1 MIFYNIDIILPTCK
15 IRTFLLIF
23 SKPIALFIQESV
35 TFEVGSKEVLESIG
49 IKDYS
54 KFPITTYDVTF
65 GDPTKVPKEG
75 KR

>member
-1 MIFYNIDIILPTCK
+1 MG
-15 IRTFLLIF
+15 IREICTFLLIF

-54 KFPITTYDVTF
+54 KFPITTYDIYF
-65 GDPTKVPKEG
+65 GNPTNLSKEG